1 MTVDAEL
8 EVWRGSWQQQTAP
21 AAGDDL
27 TRLVARGTRHMRRSV
42 LISGLVTVVVGGIF
56 SLPATRPPSP
66 DAWVLTVA
74 VWAFLA
80 AAWGFVLWNNAAVW
94 RPASETT
101 AAFLDLSIQRARRAI
116 RSALFGV
123 ALYLAEVAFCADW
136 FRRHDPSGLLVPW
149 RAVFMSGAIAWLTW
163 GATPVLGVAT
173 VWYVLRKVREA
184 RQLAAIRQEG
194 GGNRPV

>member
-8 EVWRGSWQQQTAP
+8 EVWRSSWQQQAAP

-27 TRLVARGTRHMRRSV
+27 ARLVARGTRHMRRG
-42 LISGLVTVVVGGIF
+42 LLASGLVTVVVGGFF

-66 DAWVLTVA
+66 DAWVLTAA

-80 AAWGFVLWNNAAVW
+80 AAWGFVLWNNAGTW

-101 AAFLDLSIQRARRAI
+101 AAFLDVSIQRARRAI
-116 RSALFGV
+116 RSAVFGV

-136 FRRHDPSGLLVPW
+136 FRRHDSSGLLVPW
-149 RAVFMSGAIAWLTW
+149 PTVFASGAIAWLTW
-163 GATPVLGVAT
+163 GATPVLGAVA

-184 RQLAAIRQEG
+184 RQLEAIRQEG
-194 GGNRPV
+194 EGNRPV